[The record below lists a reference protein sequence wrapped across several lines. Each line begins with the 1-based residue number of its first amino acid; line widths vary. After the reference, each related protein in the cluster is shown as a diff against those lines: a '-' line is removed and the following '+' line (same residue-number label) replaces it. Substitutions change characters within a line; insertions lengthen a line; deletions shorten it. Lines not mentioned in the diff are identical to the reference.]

1 MSALRPLLAPPG
13 PSWPLLLLPR
23 QDGGEVSQSLGETL
37 KLPPRRFL
45 PTGVSAWPLSSS
57 ASITDTGTWPQVESG
72 PVTQP
77 EDKPGARALTS
88 Q

>member
-1 MSALRPLLAPPG
+1 M
-13 PSWPLLLLPR
+13 
-23 QDGGEVSQSLGETL
+23 SQSLRETL

-45 PTGVSAWPLSSS
+45 PTGVSARLLSSS
-57 ASITDTGTWPQVESG
+57 ASITDAGTWPQGDSG

>member
-1 MSALRPLLAPPG
+1 MAIRSSSVCPPAPPG

-57 ASITDTGTWPQVESG
+57 ASLQIQAHGLRWSQVLSLS
-72 PVTQP
+72 Q
-77 EDKPGARALTS
+77 RTS
-88 Q
+88 QGHVL